1 MSEDPYEDLFLKMI
15 KIENKSKKKSKS
27 NPYQLSLEKV
37 KIQNNKIIRNHK
49 RLYDEIS
56 DDFDDNN
63 NNNNSISRKMQKL
76 NINDSPQRNYEDKEE
91 VIKIFESITEK
102 LSEKQMNYNLW
113 KKDLNDNK
121 SLSIVYESQIIKANT
136 FLNDLDEYENYLKIK
151 PKKKLWKHQKKGI
164 EFMINRELDKD
175 NINCFGGM
183 QCDEPGM
190 GKTLQ
195 MLELIRLRNIM
206 FLRESK
212 NRFNGPTIIIAT
224 SLIINYWIDY
234 IKNNYPLNTFI
245 ILILYPENKIKVNN
259 YLFYDIIFTTYHI
272 ISSAFKYDDNNN
284 NDDDDSII
292 TTTTTTTC
300 QQFKWLFNINFLR
313 ILCDEAHDFI
323 INKKTLFFK
332 SIQKIKA
339 KYRWYITGTPI
350 RNSFIDTG
358 SVFDFIGL
366 NINDNENIQS
376 FEILKKYLDKVML
389 RRFKN
394 DKDVTLDFYGK
405 CNISVIIIDFLNNN
419 EREVYENYNKFLKP
433 FKGKIQ
439 LNKDEEKINHIFSI
453 ITKLR
458 QCCTNTLIIDDIQ
471 LPNNILRINFLTDNE
486 PYIKK
491 INYGELIPQK
501 IISLQKDQEKI
512 KCYQDC
518 FNYVKEFK
526 KFNPNNKLNN
536 KLKSKLLPKFST
548 KGLEII
554 KYIKSTENNDKI
566 IIYYESIKA
575 LNQLSYELK
584 YSKISFLLLSGEN
597 KENYERNDILKK
609 FENED
614 IKVLLITK
622 ICNQGISL
630 VCANHVI
637 IVGPSWCPWAEIQ
650 AMHRCYRPGQ
660 KKDVNVVYFIIKNTI
675 EEYIME
681 LSFNKLKLSNM
692 LLESKEEKLSII
704 QLTFEEFIKQP
715 QHLSKEE
722 LKKNLIDLFIH

>member
-1 MSEDPYEDLFLKMI
+1 MSSDPYEDLFSKMI
-15 KIENKSKKKSKS
+15 KIENKSTRKKIPS
-27 NPYQLSLEKV
+27 NSYQLSLGKV
-37 KIQNNKIIRNHK
+37 KIENNKKLRYHK
-49 RLYDEIS
+49 RMYDEIS
-56 DDFDDNN
+56 DDFDNN
-63 NNNNSISRKMQKL
+63 NKKSISHKMQKL
-76 NINDSPQRNYEDKEE
+76 HLNDSPNRNHNDDDDDEK
-91 VIKIFESITEK
+91 VINIFESITEK

-113 KKDLNDNK
+113 KKELNEKK
-121 SLSIVYESQIIKANT
+121 SISIVYESQIIKANS
-136 FLNDLDEYENYLKIK
+136 FLTDINEYENYLKLK

-175 NINCFGGM
+175 KINCFGGM

-195 MLELIRLRNIM
+195 MLELIRLRNLM
-206 FLRESK
+206 FLKESK
-212 NRFNGPTIIIAT
+212 NRYNGPTLIIAT
-224 SLIINYWIDY
+224 SLIINYWLDY
-234 IKNNYPLNTFI
+234 IDNNYPLNTFV
-245 ILILYPENKIKVNN
+245 ILILYPENKLKVNN

-272 ISSAFKYDDNNN
+272 VSSAFKYDDDD
-284 NDDDDSII
+284 NDLI
-292 TTTTTTTC
+292 TKTC
-300 QQFKWLFNINFLR
+300 HQYKWIFNVNFLR
-313 ILCDEAHDFI
+313 IICDEAHDFI

-332 SIQKIKA
+332 SIQSIKA
-339 KYRWYITGTPI
+339 KHRWYITGTPI
-350 RNSFIDTG
+350 RNSLIDTQ

-366 NINDNENIQS
+366 NITGNEDIQS

-394 DKDVTLDFYGK
+394 DKDVTIDYYGK
-405 CNISVIIIDFLNNN
+405 CDISIIFIDFLNNN
-419 EREVYENYNKFLKP
+419 EREVYDNYNKFLKP

-439 LNKDEEKINHIFSI
+439 LNKDNNDDEKKNHVFSI

-458 QCCTNTLIIDDIQ
+458 QCCINTFIIDDIQ

-486 PYIKK
+486 PYLKK
-491 INYGELIPQK
+491 INYGELIPKK

-512 KCYQDC
+512 KIYQDC

-526 KFNPNNKLNN
+526 KFSPNNELNN

-548 KGLEII
+548 KGIEII
-554 KYIKSTENNDKI
+554 KYIKSTEDNDKI
-566 IIYYESIKA
+566 IIYYFSIKA
-575 LNQLSYELK
+575 LNQLYYELK

-597 KENYERNDILKK
+597 KEHYERNDILKR
-609 FENED
+609 FENEN
-614 IKVLLITK
+614 IKALLITK

-637 IVGPSWCPWAEIQ
+637 IVGPDWIPWPEIQ

-660 KKDVNVVYFIIKNTI
+660 KKNVNVVYFIVKNTI

-692 LLESKEEKLSII
+692 LLEKEDKLSII
-704 QLTFEEFIKQP
+704 QFPFEEFIKKSQ
-715 QHLSKEE
+715 QHLSKED